1 MRRNL
6 IGLVFMV
13 IPSSFLSTNQRENDL
28 KTDHLKTIAHAVF
41 EDEAGSA
48 VHELAGDQILAQ
60 RRGLTLT
67 EYRKELPSMRADEG
81 DARFYF
87 IQDLKITSVM
97 SQLNGEVTEEE
108 ARRYLASNHLWR
120 IYRRGGNSN
129 ACT

>member
-1 MRRNL
+1 
-6 IGLVFMV
+6 
-13 IPSSFLSTNQRENDL
+13 
-28 KTDHLKTIAHAVF
+28 
-41 EDEAGSA
+41 
-48 VHELAGDQILAQ
+48 
-60 RRGLTLT
+60 
-67 EYRKELPSMRADEG
+67 MRADEG

-108 ARRYLASNHLWR
+108 EARRYLASNHLWR